1 MDDAHRLRRVRAV
14 LYEWGRAGA
23 RIAALM
29 DQQRAAMC
37 AMAEIDEDIGGR
49 APADG
54 QPRSTVP
61 GDPVW
66 RAYQARERLRE
77 VFADDV
83 ETCRREIE
91 AIISFRRDMGEMINS
106 LPPVR
111 RDVVIL
117 RYADG
122 ATWLY
127 IGYRLHMDESTA
139 RRHDRA
145 ACEALADMIVMRD

>member
-1 MDDAHRLRRVRAV
+1 MDGAHRLRRVRAL
-14 LYEWGRAGA
+14 LYEWGRSGD
-23 RIAALM
+23 RIEALI
-29 DQQRAAMC
+29 DQQRSAMR
-37 AMAEIDEDIGGR
+37 AMIEIDEDIGGR
-49 APADG
+49 APMDG

-77 VFADDV
+77 VLADDV
-83 ETCRREIE
+83 EVCQREIDTITTFRREI
-91 AIISFRRDMGEMINS
+91 GGLINS

-117 RYADG
+117 RYTDG

-127 IGYRLHMDESTA
+127 IGYKLHMDESTA

-145 ACEALADMIVMRD
+145 ACEALADIIVMRD